1 MASFFADGGCF
12 NYLLCRVY
20 QHGLGRFAKKRTD
33 FYSRHCRSHRLAS
46 PVGASQE
53 LILFFLLTIERLGEV
68 EEGQRLEM
76 QLAYLVLAAFE
87 GSLILRPMV
96 CLDYF
101 WEISYDLNRWE
112 VDLDGAID
120 YHKPLFIHHSRRVK
134 AMFDKFTNRAKQVI
148 KLAKKEA
155 QRLNHNYLGTEHV
168 LLGLLKLGQGVAVN
182 VLRNLKIDF
191 DTVGG
196 EVEKLVGY
204 GPEIQVYG
212 DPALTGKVKKV
223 FEYANEEA
231 ANLNHN
237 YVGTEH
243 LLLGLLRQT
252 DGVAA
257 QVLENLNVNLK
268 EVRKE
273 VLKELET
280 FNLQLPP
287 LGSSAG
293 STGSGDPVGP
303 TGKAPSSS
311 KPFEKGTNGNDK
323 MPALKAYGYDLTEN
337 CREGRMDPVIG
348 RKEEIEQVI
357 LILCRRRKNNP
368 VLIGEAGVG
377 KTAIVEGLA
386 QAIVKGEVPDNLRNK
401 KLITLDL
408 ALMIAGTKYRGQFEE
423 RIKAVMDEIKKHG
436 NILLFID
443 ELHTIVGAGA
453 AEGAIDASNILK
465 PALSRGEIQCIGATT
480 IDEYR
485 KHIEKDAA
493 LERRFQKVLVQ
504 PPSVKDTIEI
514 LTGLKVKYE
523 EHHKCIYTASAIEA
537 AAELS
542 DRYIPVRFL
551 PDKAIDLIDEAGAK
565 MRIAMSSQPQDISQ
579 VETQIEEMRMAK
591 EQAISKQEYETA
603 AKLRDREKQLREQLQ
618 QIKTEWEINKE
629 EHEVVVTYEDVAQVI
644 AKQTGIPISRL
655 TEGEVQKVLHLEEHL
670 KKEIIGQDEALQAI
684 CRAIRRSQADIKD
697 PNRPIGA
704 FLFLGPTGVGKTL
717 LAKLLAKEMF
727 GGEEALIQQDM
738 SEYMEKFAV
747 SRMTGSPPGYVGH
760 EEGGQLTELVRQRP
774 YSVVLFDEIE
784 KAHPDVMGLLL
795 QILEEGRLTDS
806 FGRKINFRNTIVIM
820 TSNVGSD
827 LIKQNSE
834 IGFGAKGGMPD
845 MENVRNEC
853 TKRVNKQFTPELR
866 NRLDGI
872 VIFNML
878 TREMLGRIVQL
889 KVNELQQRLTRRS
902 VQLELDEKA
911 IAFLAEKGS
920 EEWELGARPIRR
932 VVEQYLEEPLSTKLL
947 ANPQQGASI
956 AISSDGQQL
965 LFEEK
970 QTFALANTE
979 ASSSRTARTAKR
991 S

>member
-1 MASFFADGGCF
+1 
-12 NYLLCRVY
+12 
-20 QHGLGRFAKKRTD
+20 
-33 FYSRHCRSHRLAS
+33 
-46 PVGASQE
+46 
-53 LILFFLLTIERLGEV
+53 
-68 EEGQRLEM
+68 
-76 QLAYLVLAAFE
+76 
-87 GSLILRPMV
+87 
-96 CLDYF
+96 
-101 WEISYDLNRWE
+101 
-112 VDLDGAID
+112 
-120 YHKPLFIHHSRRVK
+120 
-134 AMFDKFTNRAKQVI
+134 MFDKFTNRAKQVI

-182 VLRNLKIDF
+182 VLRNLNIDF
-191 DTVGG
+191 ETVRN

-287 LGSSAG
+287 IGGPPPSEQSPG
-293 STGSGDPVGP
+293 RTGPG
-303 TGKAPSSS
+303 S
-311 KPFEKGTNGNDK
+311 KPFEKAGVGHGASDK
-323 MPALKAYGYDLTEN
+323 MPALRAYGYDLTERM
-337 CREGRMDPVIG
+337 REGKMDPVIG
-348 RKEEIEQVI
+348 RKEEVERLI

-368 VLIGEAGVG
+368 VLVGEAGVG

-386 QAIVKGEVPDNLRNK
+386 QAIVRGQVPDNLRKK

-423 RIKAVMDEIKKHG
+423 RIKAVMDEIRKHG

-480 IDEYR
+480 VDEYR

-493 LERRFQKVLVQ
+493 LERRFQKILVQ
-504 PPSVKDTIEI
+504 PSSVEETIEI
-514 LTGLKVKYE
+514 LGGLKNKYE
-523 EHHKCIYTASAIEA
+523 EHHKCIYTQSALRAASV
-537 AAELS
+537 LS
-542 DRYIPVRFL
+542 DRYLHGRFL

-565 MRIAMSSQPQDISQ
+565 MRISVMNQPQDISKYEQ
-579 VETQIEEMRMAK
+579 EIEETRLAK
-591 EQAISKQEYETA
+591 EAAIGKQEYEKA
-603 AKLRDREKQLREQLQ
+603 ASLRDKEKTLREQLQ
-618 QIKTEWEINKE
+618 KIHTEWEVDKLE
-629 EHEVVVTYEDVAQVI
+629 QEVVVDDDEIAAVV

-655 TEGEVQKVLHLEEHL
+655 TEGETQKVLKMEEIL
-670 KKEIIGQDEALQAI
+670 RGSIVGQDEAIQTV
-684 CRAIRRSQADIKD
+684 CRAIMRSRADIKD

-717 LAKLLAKEMF
+717 LARLLATNLF
-727 GGEEALIQQDM
+727 GGEDSLIQVDM

-760 EEGGQLTELVRQRP
+760 EEGGQLTERVRQRP

-784 KAHPDVMGLLL
+784 KAHPDVMHILL

-806 FGRKINFRNTIVIM
+806 FGRKVDFRNTIIIM
-820 TSNVGSD
+820 TSNLGAD
-827 LIKQNSE
+827 LIKKGTE
-834 IGFGAKGGMPD
+834 VGFGAPEEGSLD
-845 MENVRNEC
+845 YDVI
-853 TKRVNKQFTPELR
+853 KRKIEDAVYKNNHFKPEFI
-866 NRLDGI
+866 NRLNGM
-872 VIFNML
+872 VIFHPL
-878 TREMLGRIVQL
+878 KREELLEVIDIEL
-889 KVNELQQRLTRRS
+889 KKLAPRLEERDIYIT
-902 VQLELDEKA
+902 LDDKA
-911 IAFLAEKGS
+911 KNFLVDQGFQPEM
-920 EEWELGARPIRR
+920 GARPLRR
-932 VVEQYLEEPLSTKLL
+932 TIERYLEDPLAAKLL
-947 ANPQQGASI
+947 EDPNKGRKCTVTIKDDQIEIIDDEVFELDKPEKPKKKTRKK
-956 AISSDGQQL
+956 SSSKEQDP
-965 LFEEK
+965 K
-970 QTFALANTE
+970 QDDSSEVQKE
-979 ASSSRTARTAKR
+979 ASSSPSNDK
-991 S
+991 